1 MKLYPQEHDWAER
14 LVGAALPSITL
25 RSAVPPQLHGLRRL
39 RELIKIRLRALRHP
53 RQTTS
58 WLHLL
63 NSHPAFS
70 DYVRHCP
77 RFLYKVYRPYNSH
90 ALAPGQ
96 RLDAIRS
103 HYQFMFRR
111 GLGQA
116 MARASYHPVLLAEAA
131 GKSGLAYRVQLRTVD
146 LCDREGELALQ
157 LVQGEEVIYTLAFT
171 VAPRDGRLALSIG
184 CIQGGRSADAREAI
198 RTATRELHG
207 IRPKQLMVTLARQLG
222 HEYGCERLL
231 MVSNRNRVIYKA
243 IRLGCVLADYD
254 QFWEELGAR
263 RRADGDYE
271 LECTPLGPL
280 DLDQIASKK
289 RSEARKRHALVEALA
304 EEVCVR
310 MKARQRP
317 QQAQRHV
324 QPLASASALA

>member
-1 MKLYPQEHDWAER
+1 MKLYRPERGWAER
-14 LVGAALPSITL
+14 LVDAALPSITL
-25 RSAVPPQLHGLRRL
+25 RSAVPLQLSGLRRQ
-39 RELIKIRLRALRHP
+39 RELLKIRLRALLHP
-53 RQTTS
+53 RQTAP
-58 WLHLL
+58 WLRLL

-96 RLDAIRS
+96 RLEAIRA

-111 GLGQA
+111 GLGQT
-116 MARASYHPVLLAEAA
+116 MARASHNPVPLAEAA

-146 LCDREGELALQ
+146 LFDREGELVLQ
-157 LVQGEEVIYTLAFT
+157 LVQDDKVIYTVAFT
-171 VAPRDGRLALSIG
+171 VAPRDGRPALSIG
-184 CIQGGRSADAREAI
+184 CIQGGKSADAREAI

-243 IRLGCVLADYD
+243 IRHGRVLADYD
-254 QFWEELGAR
+254 GLWEELGAR

-271 LECTPLGPL
+271 LACAALAPL
-280 DLDQIASKK
+280 DLDEIPSKK

-304 EEVCVR
+304 EGVCVR
-310 MKARQRP
+310 MKARQGLE
-317 QQAQRHV
+317 QT
-324 QPLASASALA
+324 